1 MVFRIAVILS
11 VYFGAQADF
20 DFIWNIADLLM
31 GLMALVNIVVILF
44 LHPIALRVLRDYE
57 KQKKEGKDPVFEA
70 KNCGIDHTDCW

>member
-1 MVFRIAVILS
+1 
-11 VYFGAQADF
+11 
-20 DFIWNIADLLM
+20 M

-44 LHPIALRVLRDYE
+44 LHPIALRVLCDYE